1 MTDKKRYVFDKN
13 TDAME
18 SIEMLECVR
27 QSMCRDLRTGNTTII
42 RDVSPESLDFVINH
56 AINSIRR
63 GLNER
68 VRKED
73 PT

>member
-1 MTDKKRYVFDKN
+1 MTDKISYICDKN

-27 QSMCRDLRTGNTTII
+27 QCMCRNLRIDNTTII
-42 RDVSPESLDFVINH
+42 HDVSPESLEFVINH
-56 AINSIRR
+56 AINTIRR
-63 GLNER
+63 GLDER

-73 PT
+73 PA

>member
-1 MTDKKRYVFDKN
+1 MTDKISYICDKN

-27 QSMCRDLRTGNTTII
+27 QSMCRDLRIGDNTII
-42 RDVSPESLDFVINH
+42 SGVSPKSLDFVINH

-63 GLNER
+63 DLDER
-68 VRKED
+68 VREED
-73 PT
+73 PA

>member
-1 MTDKKRYVFDKN
+1 MTDKISYICDKN

-27 QSMCRDLRTGNTTII
+27 QSMCRDLRLGNTTII
-42 RDVSPESLDFVINH
+42 SGVSPESLDFVINH

-63 GLNER
+63 DLDER
-68 VRKED
+68 VREED
-73 PT
+73 PA

>member
-1 MTDKKRYVFDKN
+1 MTDKISHICDKIA
-13 TDAME
+13 DAKE

-27 QSMCRDLRTGNTTII
+27 QSMDRDLCTGNTTIL

-63 GLNER
+63 GLDER
-68 VRKED
+68 VRKKD
-73 PT
+73 PA

>member
-1 MTDKKRYVFDKN
+1 MTDKISYICDKIA
-13 TDAME
+13 DAKE

-27 QSMCRDLRTGNTTII
+27 QSMDRDLCTGNTTII

-63 GLNER
+63 GLDER
-68 VRKED
+68 VRKKD
-73 PT
+73 PA